1 MARVHGSAGA
11 TTRSAACVNQ
21 PGPPEE
27 PPGPARTDPAAL
39 GTVGGVNAIDRAY
52 AAVESRIMALRH
64 RSRYFDHLCRAL
76 LRYDEVLGGRLAAA
90 IAYYGFFAVFALA
103 LIGYSVFGFLINSN
117 TGLFRIVQDFL
128 GENLPFLDVEAIVA
142 SGRTVGI
149 VGIVGLVFTGIGWVE
164 AIRSSQRLIW
174 RLNEQ
179 PGYIGVRQAVD
190 LLVMIG
196 ILLLLGISVFAVY
209 GLESLLEWLAGGH
222 VSFLRAVFSLLLT
235 LGINM
240 LLAAALLAA
249 VPRLRM
255 TARRMA
261 PPVLQVAIGIMLLN
275 TVGRSLVGLV
285 ERNPAYGLVAS
296 AVGVLVYL
304 YVFNQLLL
312 FGAAWAAT
320 SPHGRVV
327 DLSADDKT
335 APVGQNTWIRH
346 DRPE

>member
-1 MARVHGSAGA
+1 M
-11 TTRSAACVNQ
+11 
-21 PGPPEE
+21 
-27 PPGPARTDPAAL
+27 
-39 GTVGGVNAIDRAY
+39 NAIERAY
-52 AAVESRIMALRH
+52 AAVEKRVLVLRH
-64 RSRYFDHLCRAL
+64 RSKYFDHFCRAV
-76 LRYDEVLGGRLAAA
+76 LRYDGVDGGRLAAA

-103 LIGYSVFGFLINSN
+103 LIGYSVFGFLIKSN
-117 TGLFRIVQDFL
+117 TGLFRVVQEFL
-128 GENLPFLDVEAIVA
+128 GENLPFLNVQAIVD

-149 VGIVGLVFTGIGWVE
+149 VGLVGLIFTGIRWVE

-179 PGYIGVRQAVD
+179 PGYIGVRQVVD
-190 LLVMIG
+190 LVVMIG
-196 ILLLLGISVFAVY
+196 VLLLLGISVFAAY
-209 GLESLLEWLAGGH
+209 GLESLLEWMAGGN
-222 VSFLRAVFSLLLT
+222 VSFLRSVVSLILT
-235 LGINM
+235 MGTNM

-261 PPVLQVAIGIMLLN
+261 PPVLQVGIGIMLLN
-275 TVGRSLVGLV
+275 TVGRTFVGLV

>member
-1 MARVHGSAGA
+1 M
-11 TTRSAACVNQ
+11 
-21 PGPPEE
+21 
-27 PPGPARTDPAAL
+27 
-39 GTVGGVNAIDRAY
+39 NAIDRAY
-52 AAVESRIMALRH
+52 AAVEARIMALRH
-64 RSRYFDHLCRAL
+64 RSRYFDHFSRAW
-76 LRYDEVLGGRLAAA
+76 LRYDEAMGGRLAAA

-103 LIGYSVFGFLINSN
+103 LISYSIFGFLIKSN
-117 TGLFRIVQDFL
+117 PDLFKIVQDFL
-128 GENLPFLDVEAIVA
+128 DQNLPFLDVSAILA
-142 SGRTVGI
+142 SGKTVGI
-149 VGIVGLVFTGIGWVE
+149 IGIIGLVFTGIGWVE

-174 RLNEQ
+174 RLREQ

-190 LLVMIG
+190 LLVMLG
-196 ILLLLGISVFAVY
+196 ILLLLAVSVFAVY
-209 GLESLLEWLAGGH
+209 GLESLLEWIGDGRINFLLSV
-222 VSFLRAVFSLLLT
+222 VSLILT
-235 LGINM
+235 VCINM

-255 TARRMA
+255 TVRRMA
-261 PPVLQVAIGIMLLN
+261 PPVLQVGVGVTLLN
-275 TVGRSLVGLV
+275 TVGRSFVGLV

-335 APVGQNTWIRH
+335 APVGQNTWIREH
-346 DRPE
+346 RPQ

>member
-1 MARVHGSAGA
+1 
-11 TTRSAACVNQ
+11 
-21 PGPPEE
+21 
-27 PPGPARTDPAAL
+27 
-39 GTVGGVNAIDRAY
+39 VNAIDRAY
-52 AAVESRIMALRH
+52 AAVEAKIMALRH
-64 RSRYFDHLCRAL
+64 RSRYFDHFSRAW
-76 LRYDEVLGGRLAAA
+76 LRYDESMGGRLAAA

-103 LIGYSVFGFLINSN
+103 LISYSIFGFLIKSN
-117 TGLFRIVQDFL
+117 PDLFEIVQDFL
-128 GENLPFLDVEAIVA
+128 DQNLPFLDVGAILA
-142 SGRTVGI
+142 SGKTVGI
-149 VGIVGLVFTGIGWVE
+149 IGIIGLVFTGIGWVE

-179 PGYIGVRQAVD
+179 PGYIGIRQAVD
-190 LLVMIG
+190 LLVMLG
-196 ILLLLGISVFAVY
+196 ILLLLAVSVFAVY
-209 GLESLLEWLAGGH
+209 GLESLLEWIGDGRINFLLSA
-222 VSFLRAVFSLLLT
+222 VSLT
-235 LGINM
+235 LTVGINM

-255 TARRMA
+255 TVRRMA
-261 PPVLQVAIGIMLLN
+261 PPVLQVGIGITLLN
-275 TVGRSLVGLV
+275 TVGRSFVGLV

-335 APVGQNTWIRH
+335 APVGQNTWIREH
-346 DRPE
+346 RPQ